1 MGVVD
6 LAMSEDGRPVAVKRL
21 LLHGSVHD
29 MARARQ
35 RIRREAEALQQL
47 DHPNIVRLLEVH
59 DNGDEIVLVMP
70 YLSGGTLADQ
80 VRAHGPLT
88 PDQVRT
94 MAGPLLGALAA
105 AHRQGVVHRDIK
117 PANVLFDMYGRPYLA
132 DFGVASLRNATSGL
146 TATGVVL
153 GTPEFMAPEQAR
165 GEPATPAS
173 DVFSLAATL
182 AYAATGTP
190 PYGRGDPRVLMNLAA
205 RGRVL
210 PLPTTLP
217 SDLRRFLAP
226 MLDRHERRRP
236 TAAAADG
243 GPDGTRVL
251 QVENR
256 RPRRRRLW
264 KGAAI
269 GAAFGTIATA
279 GALLVIAAR
288 PDPSTTSTAAR
299 TGVSSAPAPTT
310 TPCEDQPYRPC
321 GAPAA
326 PFTDGVR
333 CIDDHADYDKDA
345 TNGCEAAPDSVDGR
359 ALTGPLTA
367 NLVPATDI
375 DRYPF
380 HVDDSFDLLCQ
391 GEVRVTLTAPKGT
404 TMRLDILKGNTILGT
419 TTSADGRAATVTL
432 PEPSCLGDDTTDL
445 TARVAWDGTRRSGA
459 SYRLERTGSY

>member
-6 LAMSEDGRPVAVKRL
+6 LAVGEDGRPVAVKRL

-29 MARARQ
+29 MGRARQ

-88 PDQVRT
+88 ADQVR
-94 MAGPLLGALAA
+94 ALAPPLLGALAA

-146 TATGVVL
+146 TASGVVL
-153 GTPEFMAPEQAR
+153 GTPEYMAPEQAR

-173 DVFSLAATL
+173 DVFSLGATL

-190 PYGRGDPRVLMNLAA
+190 PFGRGDPRVLMNLAA
-205 RGRVL
+205 KGRIL
-210 PLPTTLP
+210 PLPTTMP
-217 SDLRRFLAP
+217 ADLRRFLGP
-226 MLDRHERRRP
+226 MLERQDRKRP
-236 TAAAADG
+236 TAAAALG
-243 GPDGTRVL
+243 GPNGTRVL
-251 QVENR
+251 HLDGR

-264 KGAAI
+264 RGAAV

-279 GALLVIAAR
+279 GALLVVATR
-288 PDPSTTSTAAR
+288 PDPTPTNTATRPAAVVPSPTSA
-299 TGVSSAPAPTT
+299 
-310 TPCEDQPYRPC
+310 PCEDQPYRPC

-326 PFTDGVR
+326 PFTDGVK
-333 CIDDHADYDKDA
+333 CLDDHADYDGGA
-345 TNGCEAAPDSVDGR
+345 ANGCEAAPDAVDGH

-367 NLVPATDI
+367 NLVPANDI

-391 GEVRVTLTAPKGT
+391 GEVRVTLTAPKGAS
-404 TMRLDILKGNTILGT
+404 MRLDVLRGNTILAT
-419 TTSADGRAATVTL
+419 TTSADGRAATVKL

-445 TARVAWDGTRRSGA
+445 TARVAWDGTRRTGA
-459 SYRLERTGSY
+459 SYHLERTGSY